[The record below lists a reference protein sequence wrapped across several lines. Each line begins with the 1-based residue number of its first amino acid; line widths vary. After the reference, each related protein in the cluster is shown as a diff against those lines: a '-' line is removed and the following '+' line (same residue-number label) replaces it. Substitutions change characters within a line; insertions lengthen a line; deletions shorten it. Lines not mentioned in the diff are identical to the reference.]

1 MEPSILATFLG
12 LGSGVILGLAARLGQ
27 FCTYGAI
34 ESAYLGHDQRR
45 IRLWGI
51 VLGIA
56 IITIYSLDLL
66 GQLNVSDTAYH
77 QIKWNP
83 IGSIIGGLLFGY
95 GMGLAGNCG
104 FGALAKLAGG
114 DLRSLIILI
123 VMALSSYFI
132 LSGPLAGL
140 RVMVFPIEISNGDNA
155 LPQLAE
161 SLFGF
166 NPTIIAALVS
176 LIFILWALSYK
187 PLRQDAAMIIWSV
200 LAGLSITAAFWG
212 TYALNIS
219 SLDEIPIQGHT
230 FTAPLGKTLLYLMTS
245 SSSSLSFPIGSVI
258 GVIFG
263 AFIGSMIKGHFR
275 WEACEDARELG
286 RQMFGAVLMGFGGVI
301 AMGCSIGQG
310 VSAFSTLAISGPITL
325 AAIVI
330 GSILA
335 IRQIL
340 MGYQP

>member
-77 QIKWNP
+77 RIKWNP

-132 LSGPLAGL
+132 LSGPLASL
-140 RVMVFPIEISNGDNA
+140 RVMVFPIEISNG
-155 LPQLAE
+155 E
-161 SLFGF
+161 
-166 NPTIIAALVS
+166 
-176 LIFILWALSYK
+176 
-187 PLRQDAAMIIWSV
+187 
-200 LAGLSITAAFWG
+200 
-212 TYALNIS
+212 
-219 SLDEIPIQGHT
+219 
-230 FTAPLGKTLLYLMTS
+230 
-245 SSSSLSFPIGSVI
+245 
-258 GVIFG
+258 
-263 AFIGSMIKGHFR
+263 
-275 WEACEDARELG
+275 
-286 RQMFGAVLMGFGGVI
+286 
-301 AMGCSIGQG
+301 
-310 VSAFSTLAISGPITL
+310 
-325 AAIVI
+325 
-330 GSILA
+330 
-335 IRQIL
+335 
-340 MGYQP
+340 